1 MARRWRIR
9 SVSEEHYFTAEPTT
23 PNGRH
28 TVSFT
33 AGGAD
38 FRLVS
43 APGVF
48 SKGRLDPGTAVLLRK
63 APLPG
68 PQEAGPLLDLGCGYG
83 PVGLTL
89 AVTAVAST
97 VYCVDVNR
105 RALELTRENAEQYQ
119 VADRVVAASP
129 EQLPADL
136 RFRQIWS
143 NPPIRIGKSELH
155 DLMEAW
161 LPRLTDDGVAWLVVA
176 KYLGGDSLQQWLTE
190 RGWAVDRTAS
200 SKGYRVLR
208 VSRP

>member
-1 MARRWRIR
+1 MA
-9 SVSEEHYFTAEPTT
+9 EEHYFTAEPTT

-33 AGGAD
+33 AAGTE

-48 SKGRLDPGTAVLLRK
+48 SKRRLDPGTSVLLRK

-89 AVTAVAST
+89 AVAAVAST
-97 VYCVDVNR
+97 VYCVDVNL
-105 RALELTRENAEQYQ
+105 RAVELTRENAEVCR
-119 VADRVVAASP
+119 VADRVVAISP
-129 EQLPADL
+129 DQLPADV
-136 RFRQIWS
+136 RFSQIWS

-155 DLMEAW
+155 DLLDTW
-161 LPRLTDDGVAWLVVA
+161 LPRLADGGVAWLVVA
-176 KYLGGDSLQQWLTE
+176 RYLGGDSLQQWLTE
-190 RGWAVDRTAS
+190 RGWSADRHAS
-200 SKGYRVLR
+200 ANGYRVLR
-208 VSRP
+208 VSRLAAGTHV